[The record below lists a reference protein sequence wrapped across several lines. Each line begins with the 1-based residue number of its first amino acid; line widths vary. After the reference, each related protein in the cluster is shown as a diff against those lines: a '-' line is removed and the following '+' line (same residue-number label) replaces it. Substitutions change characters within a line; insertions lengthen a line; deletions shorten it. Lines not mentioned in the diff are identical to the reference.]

1 MDPRWPG
8 RPQLQLDESFASWL
22 ARAAAANGLR
32 PGELYRIV
40 QPGEDRNPRDLDR
53 YADDHLVDRLAESTG
68 ADKRRLKLATF
79 RRWTG
84 KLFDN
89 DYSAQKLAW
98 LPPAG
103 RVGGKRCHGQQ
114 FCPECLAS
122 DAAPYLRLTWRL
134 SFITVCP
141 IHKRLLLDRCPHC
154 GEPFNV
160 LRQDSR
166 GPMSCWSC
174 GVDLGQSRCEPPPVD
189 AETVQA
195 ELLAILDQGWMDM
208 GAYGPVHS
216 ISAFDILDHLTRL
229 LSSGRYALALRAW
242 IAAREPALALPPE
255 TIPRAREGVLLATR
269 ARSVLVPMAYW
280 LMAAWP
286 TRFISA
292 ALAVG
297 LSKRDL
303 LKRADERYPYAFAH
317 AVDWHLTEHSGRRAE
332 VDEVA
337 AAKTVL
343 RNRGQPANWQ
353 NLASLLGGKP
363 AAISAVAELPE
374 GQAHWGQGR
383 YWKLDGVS
391 PEVKA
396 AARAAAHRTGE
407 GVGPWL
413 DSLLRRELG
422 ISAQKTPCARQS
434 PDTFAA
440 DGISGCAE

>member
-1 MDPRWPG
+1 
-8 RPQLQLDESFASWL
+8 
-22 ARAAAANGLR
+22 
-32 PGELYRIV
+32 
-40 QPGEDRNPRDLDR
+40 
-53 YADDHLVDRLAESTG
+53 
-68 ADKRRLKLATF
+68 
-79 RRWTG
+79 
-84 KLFDN
+84 
-89 DYSAQKLAW
+89 
-98 LPPAG
+98 
-103 RVGGKRCHGQQ
+103 
-114 FCPECLAS
+114 
-122 DAAPYLRLTWRL
+122 
-134 SFITVCP
+134 
-141 IHKRLLLDRCPHC
+141 
-154 GEPFNV
+154 
-160 LRQDSR
+160 
-166 GPMSCWSC
+166 
-174 GVDLGQSRCEPPPVD
+174 
-189 AETVQA
+189 
-195 ELLAILDQGWMDM
+195 
-208 GAYGPVHS
+208 
-216 ISAFDILDHLTRL
+216 
-229 LSSGRYALALRAW
+229 
-242 IAAREPALALPPE
+242 
-255 TIPRAREGVLLATR
+255 
-269 ARSVLVPMAYW
+269 MAYW

>member
-1 MDPRWPG
+1 MRMDHCWPG
-8 RPQLQLDESFASWL
+8 RPPLQSDESFASWL
-22 ARAAAANGLR
+22 ARTAAANGLR
-32 PGELYRIV
+32 PGELYRII

-53 YADDHLVDRLAESTG
+53 YADDHLLDRLAESTG

-114 FCPECLAS
+114 FCPECLTS

-134 SFITVCP
+134 SFVTVCP

-166 GPMSCWSC
+166 GHMSCWSC
-174 GVDLGQSRCEPPPVD
+174 GVDLGQSSGEPPPVD
-189 AETVQA
+189 AEAVQT
-195 ELLAILDQGWMDM
+195 ELLAILDQGWMEM
-208 GAYGPVHS
+208 GAYGPVYS
-216 ISAFDILDHLTRL
+216 ISVFDILDHLTRL

-242 IAAREPALALPPE
+242 IAAREPSLALAPE

-269 ARSVLVPMAYW
+269 ARSVLVPMASW

-286 TRFISA
+286 ARFIDA
-292 ALAVG
+292 ARAVG
-297 LSKRDL
+297 LSSRDL
-303 LKRADERYPYAFAH
+303 LKRADGHYPYAFAH
-317 AVDWHLTEHSGRRAE
+317 AVDCHLTEYSGRRAE
-332 VDEVA
+332 VDEVV

-343 RNRGQPANWQ
+343 RKRGQPANWQ

-363 AAISAVAELPE
+363 AAIGTVAELPQD
-374 GQAHWGQGR
+374 QARWGQGR

-391 PEVKA
+391 PEVKK
-396 AARAAAHRTGE
+396 AARVAAHRNGE

-413 DSLLRRELG
+413 DTLLRKQLG
-422 ISAQKTPCARQS
+422 LPAHKSPCARQS
-434 PDTFAA
+434 PDTFAQHVI
-440 DGISGCAE
+440 DG